1 MLKDIFAGIESE
13 GELVNDIT
21 DLSKEEK
28 LTPTDSKPEIKTE
41 EKKEE
46 EEKEAPQGETE
57 EQKKER
63 EDKEALEKQK
73 TEDELPFHKH
83 PRFKALV
90 DEKNSYKAKLEELEK
105 FKEETETKLKSIE
118 TKPDNS
124 DIPIWFVEVFGENPE
139 AWTKYQEQNNTDR
152 EALKAE
158 MLAELKQSSTK
169 EEESIVEGKKY
180 IDDQIELIKEKGITF
195 DRNALMKAMNDA
207 PIFDKDGNLDFITK
221 AELLELKGKKDPE
234 KKTIIKKK
242 ISEDGTQS
250 GDEQKPRTY
259 KTPEE
264 VRGMSWNSM
273 GA

>member
-1 MLKDIFAGIESE
+1 MLKDVFAGIESE

-41 EKKEE
+41 EEVEE
-46 EEKEAPQGETE
+46 RKAPQGETE

-90 DEKNSYKAKLEELEK
+90 DEKNSYKSKLEELEK
-105 FKEETETKLKSIE
+105 FKEDTENKLKSIE
-118 TKPDNS
+118 TKPDS
-124 DIPIWFVEVFGENPE
+124 DIPGWFVEIFGENPE
-139 AWTKYQEQNNTDR
+139 AWTKYQDQNKSER
-152 EALKAE
+152 ESLKAE
-158 MLAELKQSSTK
+158 LLAELKQSSTK
-169 EEESIVEGKKY
+169 EEESIVEGRKY
-180 IDDQIELIKEKGITF
+180 IDDQIELLKEKGITF

-234 KKTIIKKK
+234 KKTNLKKK

-264 VRGMSWNSM
+264 MRRTPWGSM